1 MRHIGVTGPR
11 KLNPEQENWLRG
23 QLQDLLGPETHL
35 HVGDAE
41 GVDRLAR
48 SLATK
53 GKRKLTLYR
62 TEGRERW
69 HYQARSKRLV
79 EALKQLGGTLY
90 AYPNKPKPPGITPNN
105 WQGSGT
111 WGTVAYAQS
120 RGVPVRIVP
129 LPGLELE
136 PEPAQLTLW

>member
-1 MRHIGVTGPR
+1 MQHVGVTGPR
-11 KLNPEQENWLRG
+11 RLTKEQEDWLRE
-23 QLQDLLGPETHL
+23 QLAQTLKNSHL

-48 SLATK
+48 E
-53 GKRKLTLYR
+53 
-62 TEGRERW
+62 EGRKRGPMTVYRVEGGEPW

-79 EALKQLGGTLY
+79 EALRELGGTLY
-90 AYPNKPKPPGITPNN
+90 AYPNKPKPAGITPNN

-120 RGVPVRIVP
+120 RGVQVHITP

-136 PEPAQLTLW
+136 EEPQQLTLW

>member
-1 MRHIGVTGPR
+1 MHIGVTGPR
-11 KLNPEQENWLRG
+11 RLTKEQEDWVRE
-23 QLQDLLGPETHL
+23 QLAQTLKDCHL

-41 GVDRLAR
+41 GVDKLAR
-48 SLATK
+48 QLKK
-53 GKRKLTLYR
+53 GPKTVYR
-62 TEGRERW
+62 VEGKERW

-79 EALKQLGGTLY
+79 EALRELGGTLY
-90 AYPNKPKPPGITPNN
+90 AYPNKPKPAGLTPNN

-120 RGVPVRIVP
+120 RGVRVVLLP

-136 PEPAQLTLW
+136 EEPTQLTLW